1 MEEQQY
7 KLNLLDEGI
16 YLFAQEQVNLLGEQ
30 LIKGSFEDVLAYANE
45 LKDNASFI
53 GEGELEAIYA
63 EKLIDIE
70 EEKWFLLIDKELP
83 YYQII
88 HTLATEKYT
97 LPTNKEAYSGRLD
110 LIFQRIIEIERHN

>member
-53 GEGELEAIYA
+53 GEGELEAIDA

-70 EEKWFLLIDKELP
+70 EEKWFLLIDKELS

-88 HTLATEKYT
+88 HTLATGKYT